1 MTTEPCNLD
10 ILISATKLNIQ
21 GKAQALAASRKRKA
35 DEEAEERWQ
44 GTLAQERWEQD
55 CEDQERRME
64 EYHSQSLALL

>member
-21 GKAQALAASRKRKA
+21 GKARALADTRKRKA
-35 DEEAEERWQ
+35 EEEAERYE
-44 GTLAQERWEQD
+44 AQELWEA
-55 CEDQERRME
+55 ESAEEEKRME